1 MVGGDISL
9 LNSAVVNKGSEEE
22 ITITGYSRSWIRTT
36 FSCILTVILGGLPY
50 LVGRWK
56 PRWKLAFTSYQCRL
70 KIAQRILIVD
80 KETLDVFIEEICEE
94 EVDSEFPNAY
104 KVVGEA
110 NAAPDDTS
118 RLLNDN
124 PDVFRY
130 FLFRHLRYVWDE
142 DNHNFFKLKG
152 YDSDTHVSKF
162 FDDLY
167 NGIPYPKVNSQQQ
180 LYGPNFITIK
190 VPSYFSLLVE
200 EVLHPF
206 YMFQLCS
213 ILLWSLDEYLFYAGC
228 IFTISLMSVLI
239 SLYETRR
246 QSESLHDMVSQ
257 GSGGTSEIVRPDG
270 TQHNVESSSLVPGDV
285 LLVPPQGCVMCC
297 DAVLVTGSAIV
308 NESMLTGE
316 SVPVTKSCLSKLD
329 IENDEIYSTEGHKRH
344 TLFAGTAVIQ
354 TRYYGDQAV
363 LAVVVRTGFS
373 TSKGELI
380 RSILFPKPM
389 DFKFYQDSIRF
400 IGVLFCVAAVGM
412 CYCVYVYVK
421 RGSPLSMILL
431 RTLDVITIVV
441 PPALPAAMTVGTV
454 YAQSRLRKQGIF
466 CISPARINICGKL
479 KLICFDKTG
488 TLTEDGLDMWG
499 VLPSEGKSFQRPV
512 KDITEL
518 DKDSPLLAN
527 MTTCHSLIV
536 IDGSIN
542 GDPLDIKMFE
552 STKWE
557 LEEQG
562 EDNEKFDK
570 MIATIVKPPQQNTEQ
585 FSIDDLPLEIGI
597 TRQFTFSSTLA
608 RMSVIVRKLG
618 MRNFTVFTKGAPE
631 KIEELCLEESI
642 PEDFHTRLQELTA
655 SGYRV
660 IALAAK
666 QLDPKV
672 NWVAIQKMKRGEVES
687 DLQFLGFLVMQ
698 NTLKPESAGVIA
710 ELKTASLRC
719 VMVTGDNLLTALS
732 VAKDCGMV
740 GRGDRVVI
748 AEAEKKGERM
758 RLRFDDAEK
767 ISNSGD
773 EAYVVNLDPECHIA
787 ITGKTW
793 AIVKEH
799 FPELLHRILIRGTI
813 FSRMSPDQKAN
824 LVEELQTLGYV
835 VSMCGDGAND
845 CGALK
850 AAHVGVSLSEAEASV
865 AAPFTSSIPNIS
877 CIPKLIKE
885 GRCALTTSFGVFKYM
900 ALYSMIQFISVL
912 ILYSNKTNLGD
923 TQFLYIDLVITTTVA
938 VLMGRTGPWKT
949 LVAQRPPGSLVSG
962 HTLMS
967 VAVQILACLA
977 GQLGAIF
984 YLQSRSWYTPVDPP
998 SSEDEIIENW
1008 DTTTIFI
1015 VSSYQ
1020 YLSLATAFSKGAP
1033 YRKPFYTNFL
1043 YFAALICLSSFTAIL
1058 ILNPLPV
1065 LAKFFQLK
1073 IPSWSFRFSILLIV
1087 IINTSTNF
1095 VLELV
1100 LSSGTWVKN
1109 LSHLISRKKQPKNK
1123 YKHVRKELDLLSET
1137 WPQNEATY
1145 FSQAY
1150 S

>member
-1 MVGGDISL
+1 MVDGERNL
-9 LNSAVVNKGSEEE
+9 LNSAVVNRGTEEE
-22 ITITGYSRSWIRTT
+22 ITITGYHRSWIRTIL
-36 FSCILTVILGGLPY
+36 SSILTVLLGGLPY
-50 LVGRWK
+50 LIGRWK
-56 PRWKLAFTSYQCRL
+56 PKWKLTCTSYQCRL

-80 KETLDVFIEEICEE
+80 KETLDLFVEGVIEE
-94 EVDSEFPNAY
+94 EVEPEFPTEYTVAD
-104 KVVGEA
+104 ETTT
-110 NAAPDDTS
+110 APDDTS
-118 RLLNDN
+118 RLINEN
-124 PDVFRY
+124 PDTFRF
-130 FLFRHLRYVWDE
+130 FLFKHLRYVWNE
-142 DNHNFFKLKG
+142 EKQSFFKLKG
-152 YDSDTHVSKF
+152 YDNDTLVSTF

-167 NGIPYPKVNSQQQ
+167 NGIAFPIVSSQQQ

-206 YMFQLCS
+206 YMFQICS
-213 ILLWSLDEYLFYAGC
+213 ILLWSLDEYMFYAGC

-246 QSESLHDMVSQ
+246 QSESLHAMVSQ
-257 GSGGTSEIVRPDG
+257 GCEGTSDIVRPDG
-270 TQHNVESSSLVPGDV
+270 SKHTVENSTLVPGDV
-285 LLVPPQGCVMCC
+285 ILVPPHGCVMCC

-316 SVPVTKSCLSKLD
+316 SVPVTKSSLSKLD
-329 IENDEIYSTEGHKRH
+329 TDSDEVYSPEGHKRH
-344 TLFAGTAVIQ
+344 TLFAGTEVIQ

-400 IGVLFCVAAVGM
+400 ICFLFCVAAVGM
-412 CYCVYVYVK
+412 CYCVYLYVK
-421 RGSPLSMILL
+421 RGADLSMILL
-431 RTLDVITIVV
+431 RTFDVITIVV

-454 YAQSRLRKQGIF
+454 YAQSRLRKLGIF
-466 CISPARINICGKL
+466 CISPARINVCGKL
-479 KLICFDKTG
+479 KLVCFDKTG

-499 VLPSEGKSFQRPV
+499 VIPSEEQSFKEPV
-512 KDITEL
+512 MDISSL
-518 DKDSPLLAN
+518 DRESLLLAN

-536 IDGSIN
+536 IDGNIN

-552 STKWE
+552 STQWE

-570 MIATIVKPPQQNTEQ
+570 MISTIVKPPQQNNEL

-618 MRNFTVFTKGAPE
+618 MTNFTVFTKGAPE

-642 PEDFHTRLQELTA
+642 PDNFHSKLQELTVC
-655 SGYRV
+655 GYRV

-666 QLDPKV
+666 QLDKKV
-672 NWVAIQKMKRGEVES
+672 NWVSIQKMKRGDVES
-687 DLQFLGFLVMQ
+687 DLHFLGFLVMQ

-710 ELKTASLRC
+710 ELKSASLRC

-732 VAKDCGMV
+732 VARDCGMV

-748 AEAEKKGERM
+748 AEAELKAGRM
-758 RLRFDDAEK
+758 RLKFEDAEK
-767 ISNSGD
+767 HNNSGD
-773 EAYVVNLDPECHIA
+773 HPYMVNLEPECHVA

-793 AIVKEH
+793 AIIKEH
-799 FPELLHRILIRGTI
+799 FPELLNRILIRGTI

-865 AAPFTSSIPNIS
+865 AAPFTSKIPNIS

-938 VLMGRTGPWKT
+938 VLMGRTGPWET
-949 LVAQRPPGSLVSG
+949 LVAKRPPGSLVSG
-962 HTLMS
+962 QTLMS

-977 GQLGAIF
+977 GQLGSIF
-984 YLQSRSWYTPVDPP
+984 FLQSRSWYTPVNPP
-998 SSEDEIIENW
+998 TPDSEIIENW
-1008 DTTTIFI
+1008 DTTVIFI

-1020 YLSLATAFSKGAP
+1020 YLSLATTFSAGPP

-1043 YFAALICLSSFTAIL
+1043 YLAALVCLTIFTAIL
-1058 ILNPLPV
+1058 IMNPLPM
-1065 LAKFFQLK
+1065 LGNFFQLK
-1073 IPSWSFRFSILLIV
+1073 VPILSFRFTILLIV

-1095 VLELV
+1095 VLELI
-1100 LSSGTWVKN
+1100 LSTGSWVKRF
-1109 LSHLISRKKQPKNK
+1109 SHFISRKKQPKNK
-1123 YKHVRKELDLLSET
+1123 YKLIKKEMDLQSET

-1145 FSQAY
+1145 FSQGY